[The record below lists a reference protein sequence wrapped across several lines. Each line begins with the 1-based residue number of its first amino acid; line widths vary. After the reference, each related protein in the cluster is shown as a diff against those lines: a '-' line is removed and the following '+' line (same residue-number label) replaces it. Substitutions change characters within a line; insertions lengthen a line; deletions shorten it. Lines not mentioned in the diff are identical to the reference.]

1 MTESERN
8 EMLNISDFITG
19 EINRMCVT
27 DELTELDTM
36 YAHAKK
42 NLDKLHKMIFESK
55 FKFSNDPNTTYY
67 DQINEFIRRGH
78 HAKA

>member
-8 EMLNISDFITG
+8 EMLNISDFIEG

-27 DELTELDTM
+27 KDLAEFDTM

-55 FKFSNDPNTTYY
+55 FKSSNDPDTTYY
-67 DQINEFIRRGH
+67 DRINEFIRRGD